1 MMSSRFIGLICILLA
16 IVVMALTMYVL
27 IAPPAFIA
35 LPTIIIGV
43 GTIATVIVLAAAIVW
58 AR

>member
-1 MMSSRFIGLICILLA
+1 MSPSAIGYASMILG

-27 IAPPAFIA
+27 FFPAYIA

-43 GTIATVIVLAAAIVW
+43 GSIVSALVVTVALVSSK
-58 AR
+58 